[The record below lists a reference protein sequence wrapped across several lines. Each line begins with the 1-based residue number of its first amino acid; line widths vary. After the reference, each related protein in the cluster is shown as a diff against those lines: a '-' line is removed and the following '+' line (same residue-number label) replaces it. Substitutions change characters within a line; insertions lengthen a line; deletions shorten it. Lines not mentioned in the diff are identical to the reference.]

1 MKHPKQPAPEVYT
14 LDVVV
19 ALTGVSR
26 QTILHYQEHGLVVPL
41 AARGPGLRKF
51 DDDALRTLRRIEYL
65 RTHYEMNLRALKLT
79 LRLLGELERLR
90 DEARASR

>member
-1 MKHPKQPAPEVYT
+1 LPP
-14 LDVVV
+14 
-19 ALTGVSR
+19 
-26 QTILHYQEHGLVVPL
+26 
-41 AARGPGLRKF
+41 
-51 DDDALRTLRRIEYL
+51 ALRTLRRIEYL